1 MISFSNTDLEAVKKA
16 VKAAEGQTAGEI
28 VPFVSLR
35 SDRYDIALWRAAGL
49 FALIGIAL
57 VLAAEMLSDGWGTAW
72 LGAGGSVA
80 AIGLVSGGFGWLL
93 AYSVDSFRRLMA
105 GDAAMTLAVHRKAKQ
120 AFLDEEVFDTVD
132 RTGILLFVS
141 LFERRIEVVGDSGIN
156 AKVSSDDWVDV
167 IGSVREG
174 IRQGQVAQ
182 GIVEGIARCGALLNS
197 KGVALK
203 PDDTNELPD
212 GLRLDTE

>member
-1 MISFSNTDLEAVKKA
+1 MTSFSKTDLEAVKKA
-16 VKAAEGQTAGEI
+16 VQAAEGQTAGEI

-35 SDRYDIALWRAAGL
+35 SDRYDVALWRGAALFGL
-49 FALIGIAL
+49 LGIAL
-57 VLAAEMLSDGWGTAW
+57 VLAAEMLFDGWGAAW
-72 LGAGGSVA
+72 LGASVSVA
-80 AIGLVSGGFGWLL
+80 AIGLLSGGFGWLL
-93 AYSVDSFRRLMA
+93 AYSVDPFRRLMA
-105 GDAAMTLAVHRKAKQ
+105 GDAAMTLAVHRRARQ

-141 LFERRIEVVGDSGIN
+141 LFERRIEVVGDAGIN

-167 IGSVREG
+167 IGTVREG

-182 GIVEGIARCGALLNS
+182 GVVDGIARCGALLNR
-197 KGVALK
+197 KGVTLK

-212 GLRLDTE
+212 GLRLDTD